1 MRKRELQ
8 LKKKSS
14 PLPSWKKKKLVREPL
29 EQGEVAPPSPLTLR
43 ACLMH
48 KTIWLKI
55 HNGKV
60 AGCGRV
66 GYHGA
71 LMHDGWKRPSKGWR
85 QMGRVEGAGGVLQT
99 AS

>member
-1 MRKRELQ
+1 MRELH
-8 LKKKSS
+8 LKGLSS
-14 PLPSWKKKKLVREPL
+14 AIFEIKEKQLVRDPL
-29 EQGEVAPPSPLTLR
+29 ERGEVAPPFPLTVG

-55 HNGKV
+55 HNVKV

-71 LMHDGWKRPSKGWR
+71 LMHDG
-85 QMGRVEGAGGVLQT
+85 
-99 AS
+99 